1 MNIFLDKSLPKRT
14 RILLQ
19 ILRVVLL
26 IIIFGSFFYA
36 TINPAAGDIL
46 VDASIGLAVIF
57 LAIKII
63 SERRKKNL
71 ALREQANNITEHN
84 DWYKKDEVK

>member
-14 RILLQ
+14 RVLLQ

-26 IIIFGSFFYA
+26 VIIFGSFFYA

-46 VDASIGLAVIF
+46 IDASIGIAVIF
-57 LAIKII
+57 IVIRI
-63 SERRKKNL
+63 VIERRKKNL
-71 ALREQANNITEHN
+71 AV
-84 DWYKKDEVK
+84 KKTSE

>member
-26 IIIFGSFFYA
+26 LLIFGSIFYA
-36 TINPAAGDIL
+36 TINPAAGDIIL
-46 VDASIGLAVIF
+46 NVSVGIAVIF
-57 LAIKII
+57 IVIRI
-63 SERRKKNL
+63 VTGRRKKNL
-71 ALREQANNITEHN
+71 AAKQLNNTTEN
-84 DWYKKDEVK
+84 IRDQYNNMN